1 MTPFPHKGGDGG
13 GDGGGNGG
21 GLGGGDGGGDGGG
34 NGGGGGG
41 DGGGDGGGG
50 GEGGGGGD
58 GGGAKA
64 TKFVSVGGTISSTFV
79 KPSSV
84 SFVLISVIFSGSV
97 VTKDSLTV
105 SVSSKN
111 VNSTLNF
118 TATLL
123 LVAAKVFLL
132 LRLVPCS
139 TASTSM
145 IKIAPGETF
154 KTDAIA
160 LINIVC
166 CSCRKSSTE

>member
-1 MTPFPHKGGDGG
+1 MTPFPHKGGGDGGGGGDGDGG
-13 GDGGGNGG
+13 GDGGG
-21 GLGGGDGGGDGGG
+21 GGGDGGGDGGG
-34 NGGGGGG
+34 NGG